1 MQVILNGTLP
11 LAWVR
16 AERYCE
22 LSGEPMNTVRGR
34 VSSGIWLQDLH
45 FKRLSE
51 RTLVLNL
58 NAITD
63 WFNQQPHFTTS
74 TPKH

>member
-1 MQVILNGTLP
+1 
-11 LAWVR
+11 
-16 AERYCE
+16 
-22 LSGEPMNTVRGR
+22 MNTVRGR
-34 VSSGIWLQDLH
+34 VSSGIWSQDLH

-63 WFNQQPHFTTS
+63 WFNQQPHFTTL